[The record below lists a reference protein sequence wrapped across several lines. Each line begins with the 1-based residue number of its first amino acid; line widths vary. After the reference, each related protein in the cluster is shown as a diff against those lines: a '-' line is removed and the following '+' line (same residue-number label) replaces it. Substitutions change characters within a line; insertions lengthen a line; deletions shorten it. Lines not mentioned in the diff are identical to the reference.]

1 MLSMKLPR
9 LHNPQLSTTLRNH
22 ATLLVVGLVLAIL
35 SVVYTWRMSVGMR
48 HEQEAAIEQLRED
61 ERNAV
66 EMWEDILRSTNI
78 GGQMVYNPELLHEL
92 AEHTNVPLIIAD
104 ERLNVWVTNL
114 SEDII
119 GTPELLR
126 HEIMLMSQNNKPI
139 SVAYGVMNQTVV
151 TIYYGMTDYAD
162 LVSSRHSRA
171 LALFPYM
178 QLGIIII
185 FAIFAYIAFASAKQ
199 SEHNRVWVGLAK
211 ETAHQLGTPTSSL
224 LGWIEYLRSQP
235 VDQQAV
241 DEMGKDLAHLMKI
254 ADRFSKIGS
263 ETQLTPAN
271 INEVVGDTVMYFR
284 RRVPRNVTLTY
295 NGLAMAPI
303 RVLMNAALFEWVIEN
318 LMKNSLDALQGQ
330 GSIEVVVGESG
341 NTVFVEVSDT
351 GKGIAK
357 SNWTRIFEP
366 GFTTKTRGWG
376 LGLSLSRRIIE
387 EYHAGKIAVVRSEIG
402 KGTTIRVTLERKEGD
417 E

>member
-1 MLSMKLPR
+1 MRLPR
-9 LHNPQLSTTLRNH
+9 LDTPQLSTTLRNH
-22 ATLLVVGLVLAIL
+22 ATLVVVGLVLSLL

-48 HEQEAAIEQLRED
+48 QEQEAAIEQLRQD

-114 SEDII
+114 SEDIV
-119 GTPELLR
+119 GNPELLR
-126 HEIMLMSQNNKPI
+126 REIMVMSQNNKPI

-171 LALFPYM
+171 LEFFPYM
-178 QLGIIII
+178 QLIIIII
-185 FAIFAYIAFASAKQ
+185 FAFFALFAFASAKQ

-224 LGWIEYLRSQP
+224 LGWIEYLRTQP

-254 ADRFSKIGS
+254 VDRFSKIGS
-263 ETQLTPAN
+263 ETQLSPAN

-303 RVLMNAALFEWVIEN
+303 RVSINTALFEWVIEN

-341 NTVFVEVSDT
+341 HMGFVEVSDT
-351 GKGIAK
+351 GKGIPK

-387 EYHAGKIAVVRSEIG
+387 EYHAGKIAVVRSEMG

>member
-1 MLSMKLPR
+1 MKLPR

-241 DEMGKDLAHLMKI
+241 DEMGKDLSHLMKI
-254 ADRFSKIGS
+254 VDRFSKIGS

-303 RVLMNAALFEWVIEN
+303 RVMMNAALFEWVIEN

>member
-1 MLSMKLPR
+1 MKLPR
-9 LHNPQLSTTLRNH
+9 IHNPRLSVTLRNH
-22 ATLLVVGLVLAIL
+22 ATLIVVGLVLAGI

-48 HEQEAAIEQLRED
+48 QEQDAAIEQLRQD

-78 GGQMVYNPELLHEL
+78 GGQMVYNPELLREL
-92 AEHTNVPLIIAD
+92 AEHTNVPLVIAD
-104 ERLNVWVTNL
+104 ERLRVWVTNL
-114 SEDII
+114 
-119 GTPELLR
+119 PEEITSNPALLR
-126 HEIMLMSQNNKPI
+126 QEIMLMSQNNKPI
-139 SVAYGVMNQTVV
+139 SVEYGVMRRTVV
-151 TIYYGMTDYAD
+151 TIYYGMTDYAN
-162 LVSSRHSRA
+162 LVSSKHSRA

-178 QLGIIII
+178 QLGIILI
-185 FAIFAYIAFASAKQ
+185 FAIFAYIAFSSAKQ

-254 ADRFSKIGS
+254 VDRFSKIGS
-263 ETQLTPAN
+263 ETQLSPAN

-303 RVLMNAALFEWVIEN
+303 RVSLNAALFEWVIEN
-318 LMKNSLDALQGQ
+318 LLKNSLDALQGQ

-357 SNWTRIFEP
+357 SSWTRIFEP

>member
-1 MLSMKLPR
+1 MPMKLPR
-9 LHNPQLSTTLRNH
+9 IHSPQLSTTLRNH
-22 ATLLVVGLVLAIL
+22 ATLIVVGLVLVAL

-48 HEQEAAIEQLRED
+48 QEQEVAIAQLRQD

-66 EMWEDILRSTNI
+66 EMWEDILRATNI
-78 GGQMVYNPELLHEL
+78 GGQMVYTPELLHEL

-114 SEDII
+114 SEDIV
-119 GTPELLR
+119 GNPELLR
-126 HEIMLMSQNNKPI
+126 REIMLMSQNNKPI
-139 SVAYGVMNQTVV
+139 SVTYGVMNQTVV
-151 TIYYGMTDYAD
+151 TIYYGMTDYEN

-178 QLGIIII
+178 QLCIILI
-185 FAIFAYIAFASAKQ
+185 FAVFAYIAFVSAKQ
-199 SEHNRVWVGLAK
+199 GEHNRVWIGLAK

-263 ETQLTPAN
+263 ETQLSPAN

-284 RRVPRNVTLTY
+284 RRIPRNVTLTY

-303 RVLMNAALFEWVIEN
+303 RVSINAALFEWVIEN

-376 LGLSLSRRIIE
+376 LGLSLSRRIVE
-387 EYHAGKIAVVRSEIG
+387 EYHAGKIAVVRSEMG
-402 KGTTIRVTLERKEGD
+402 KGTTIRVTLKRSEAD